1 MSRRVFQ
8 YIFNYI
14 EYTARRSGQ
23 LEGKLRN
30 LGDKWSL
37 PLFYMDQKCTIVE
50 FYGDFLLNKNG
61 YPTIIHFIFHL
72 AAYLINKVEIV
83 NESEIYI
90 DFYNDGK
97 KQ

>member
-1 MSRRVFQ
+1 M
-8 YIFNYI
+8 
-14 EYTARRSGQ
+14 
-23 LEGKLRN
+23 
-30 LGDKWSL
+30 DKRHI
-37 PLFYMDQKCTIVE
+37 IVIL
-50 FYGDFLLNKNG
+50 YGVFLLNKNG